1 VRRTAARLG
10 WFEQALEKL
19 AMLGLESVAFPHSI
33 GCGLA
38 GGDWA
43 AYRAAIER
51 FAVRNPAIS
60 VVVVRLR
67 GEK

>member
-1 VRRTAARLG
+1 
-10 WFEQALEKL
+10 
-19 AMLGLESVAFPHSI
+19 MLGLESVAFPHSI